1 MAKKKLNLTLDP
13 ELFKEF
19 CTYAAKY
26 GTSISAWVEF
36 KMKEFIEE
44 QKEYEEFKRNKK
56 GTK

>member
-13 ELFKEF
+13 KIFEEF
-19 CTYAAKY
+19 CKYAAKY
-26 GTSISAWVEF
+26 GTSISAWVEV
-36 KMKEFIEE
+36 KMQEFVEE